1 MNNELTKKSATELE
15 SILKKYVK
23 TNEDARNVLIGL
35 QSLIENAKNGQV
47 EVLDSV
53 PFGYAITDGRIS
65 LPKDAESAYSK
76 FSLLLKLGEEK
87 YIETMK
93 WAEDRKKRILGGVQ

>member
-47 EVLDSV
+47 
-53 PFGYAITDGRIS
+53 
-65 LPKDAESAYSK
+65 
-76 FSLLLKLGEEK
+76 
-87 YIETMK
+87 
-93 WAEDRKKRILGGVQ
+93 